1 MRQVRAVLLSECP
14 APRKSQVT
22 PSPPSGPSGEGDVK
36 TIARARSS
44 VRKPSPAPPVES
56 RSDSANPV
64 VCIVVADGAA
74 IDRAAIA
81 SLVRAEAD
89 FIVVGEAGNTQE
101 AIEACRRLEPHVLVL
116 TLTLPSPMGESALP
130 EIRAALPDLPIVAMS
145 ERGWSECLVL
155 NPPSAGTVKHEPTR
169 AALCGSGHDC
179 LQVAAALGAAG
190 TVRRSADPKALFT
203 TIRAVASG
211 RSAYEPGTLTSI
223 GAPLDHDGEQPLS
236 PRLLEVSH
244 LLADGRSN
252 KEIAS
257 ALGISEPTVKKHVT
271 RLLERLGLED
281 RLQAGL
287 FIARH
292 PLLFSSRTGALR

>member
-1 MRQVRAVLLSECP
+1 
-14 APRKSQVT
+14 
-22 PSPPSGPSGEGDVK
+22 VK
-36 TIARARSS
+36 TITRTRSS
-44 VRKPSPAPPVES
+44 ARRATSPAPPAEP
-56 RSDSANPV
+56 RASAGSPAI
-64 VCIVVADGAA
+64 CIVVADGAA

-81 SLVRAEAD
+81 SLLRAEAD
-89 FIVVGEAGNTQE
+89 FLVVAEAGNTQE
-101 AIEACRRLEPHVLVL
+101 AIERCRRLEPHVLVL
-116 TLTLPSPMGESALP
+116 TLTLPSPMGEPALL
-130 EIRAALPDLPIVAMS
+130 EIRSALPDLPIVAMS

-155 NPPSAGTVKHEPTR
+155 NPPASGLVHHEPTR
-169 AALCGSGHDC
+169 ASLCGSGHDC
-179 LQVAAALGAAG
+179 LQIAAAQGAAG
-190 TVRRSADPKALFT
+190 TVRRSADPKALFA

-211 RSAYEPGTLTSI
+211 RSAYEPGTLANI
-223 GAPLDHDGEQPLS
+223 AAPLDHDGEAPLS

-244 LLADGRSN
+244 LLAEGRSN

-292 PLLFSSRTGALR
+292 PLLFAPRSGIMR

>member
-1 MRQVRAVLLSECP
+1 M
-14 APRKSQVT
+14 
-22 PSPPSGPSGEGDVK
+22 K
-36 TIARARSS
+36 TITRTRSS
-44 VRKPSPAPPVES
+44 ARKAASPGAPVEPRAAAGSPAI
-56 RSDSANPV
+56 
-64 VCIVVADGAA
+64 CIVVADGAA

-81 SLVRAEAD
+81 SLLRAEAD
-89 FIVVGEAGNTQE
+89 FLVVGEAGNTQE
-101 AIEACRRLEPHVLVL
+101 AIELCRRMEPHVLVL
-116 TLTLPSPMGESALP
+116 TLTLPSPLGEPALA
-130 EIRAALPDLPIVAMS
+130 EIRSALPDLSIVAMS

-155 NPPSAGTVKHEPTR
+155 NPPTPGHLHHDAPRSS
-169 AALCGSGHDC
+169 LCGAGHDC
-179 LQVAAALGAAG
+179 LQIAAAQGAAG
-190 TVRRSADPKALFT
+190 TVRRSADPKALLT

-211 RSAYEPGTLTSI
+211 RSAYEPGTLTNL
-223 GAPLDHDGEQPLS
+223 GAPLEHDGDTPLS

-244 LLADGRSN
+244 LLAEGRSN

-292 PLLFSSRTGALR
+292 PLLFATRPGVLR

>member
-1 MRQVRAVLLSECP
+1 M
-14 APRKSQVT
+14 
-22 PSPPSGPSGEGDVK
+22 K
-36 TIARARSS
+36 TITRTRTS
-44 VRKPSPAPPVES
+44 VRKSVSPAPPAEPRAES
-56 RSDSANPV
+56 GAPA

-81 SLVRAEAD
+81 SLVRSETD
-89 FIVVGEAGNTQE
+89 FLVVGEAGNTQE
-101 AIEACRRLEPHVLVL
+101 AIELCRRLEPHVLVL
-116 TLTLPSPMGESALP
+116 TLTLPSPMGEPALL

-155 NPPSAGTVKHEPTR
+155 NPPSPAHVRQEPSR
-169 AALCGSGHDC
+169 SSLCGVGHDC
-179 LQVAAALGAAG
+179 LQIAAAQGAAG
-190 TVRRSADPKALFT
+190 TVRRSADPKALFA

-211 RSAYEPGTLTSI
+211 RSAYEPGTLSNIT
-223 GAPLDHDGEQPLS
+223 APLDHDGEAPLS

-244 LLADGRSN
+244 LLAEGRSN

-292 PLLFSSRTGALR
+292 PLLFSPRMGLLR

>member
-1 MRQVRAVLLSECP
+1 
-14 APRKSQVT
+14 VT
-22 PSPPSGPSGEGDVK
+22 R
-36 TIARARSS
+36 TRSS
-44 VRKPSPAPPVES
+44 ARRVVSPAPPVEVPPTGGS
-56 RSDSANPV
+56 PAI
-64 VCIVVADGAA
+64 CIVVADGAA

-81 SLVRAEAD
+81 SLIRAESE
-89 FIVVGEAGNTQE
+89 FLVVGEAANTQE
-101 AIEACRRLEPHVLVL
+101 AIELCRRLEPHVLML

-130 EIRAALPDLPIVAMS
+130 EIRTALPDLPIVAMS

-155 NPPSAGTVKHEPTR
+155 NPPSSTHARMEP
-169 AALCGSGHDC
+169 AKSSLCGAGHDC
-179 LQVAAALGAAG
+179 LQIAAAMGAAG
-190 TVRRSADPKALFT
+190 TVRRSADPRALFA

-211 RSAYEPGTLTSI
+211 RTAYEPGTLTRVP
-223 GAPLDHDGEQPLS
+223 GLGEAEGEAPLS
-236 PRLLEVSH
+236 PRLIEVSQ
-244 LLADGRSN
+244 LLAEGRSN

-292 PLLFSSRTGALR
+292 PLLFATRTGLTR

>member
-1 MRQVRAVLLSECP
+1 VEVAL
-14 APRKSQVT
+14 
-22 PSPPSGPSGEGDVK
+22 K
-36 TIARARSS
+36 TITRTRPSI
-44 VRKPSPAPPVES
+44 RKVSPETPVVETGPG
-56 RSDSANPV
+56 SDSSTI
-64 VCIVVADGAA
+64 CIVVADGAA

-89 FIVVGEAGNTQE
+89 FLVVGEAGNTHE
-101 AIEACRRLEPHVLVL
+101 AIELCRRLEPNVLVL
-116 TLTLPSPMGESALP
+116 TLTLPSPVGESALL
-130 EIRAALPDLPIVAMS
+130 EIRGALPDLPIVAMS

-155 NPPSAGTVKHEPTR
+155 NPPSSNHARHEPSHSP
-169 AALCGSGHDC
+169 LCIPGHDC
-179 LQVAAALGAAG
+179 LQLAAAQGAAG
-190 TVRRSADPKALFT
+190 TVRRSADPKALFS
-203 TIRAVASG
+203 TIRTVAAG

-223 GAPLDHDGEQPLS
+223 GAPLDADGEQPLS
-236 PRLLEVSH
+236 PRLLEVSQ

-271 RLLERLGLED
+271 RLLERLGLAD

-292 PLLFSSRTGALR
+292 PLLFSPRLAAMR

>member
-1 MRQVRAVLLSECP
+1 L
-14 APRKSQVT
+14 
-22 PSPPSGPSGEGDVK
+22 K
-36 TIARARSS
+36 TITRTRSS
-44 VRKPSPAPPVES
+44 ARRVTSPAPPEEP
-56 RSDSANPV
+56 RSTSGNPAI
-64 VCIVVADGAA
+64 CIVVADGAA

-81 SLVRAEAD
+81 SLIRAEAD
-89 FIVVGEAGNTQE
+89 FLVVAESGNTQE
-101 AIEACRRLEPHVLVL
+101 AIEHCRRLEPHVLVL
-116 TLTLPSPMGESALP
+116 TLTLPSPVGEPALA
-130 EIRAALPDLPIVAMS
+130 EIRTALPDLPIVAMS

-155 NPPSAGTVKHEPTR
+155 NPPSSGHTRHEPAR
-169 AALCGSGHDC
+169 SSLCGTGHDC
-179 LQVAAALGAAG
+179 LQIAAAHGAAG
-190 TVRRSADPKALFT
+190 TVRRSADPKALFA

-211 RSAYEPGTLTSI
+211 RTAYEPGTLANLA
-223 GAPLDHDGEQPLS
+223 APLDHEGETPLS

-244 LLADGRSN
+244 LLAEGRSN

-292 PLLFSSRTGALR
+292 PLLFSPRSAMLR